1 MFPPP
6 SLPLFSRNLLITRG
20 QPARVVVEEAAI
32 MASYRKNPTA
42 NRVTT
47 DGPINSDRV
56 NYNQRFRAS
65 GLSQRLIYE
74 DKMSELI
81 YKMVDPYRR
90 VGRGRAMAVMSSSPS
105 SSSLSTVN
113 NDVLANIPP
122 PDCMINWFSR
132 SYDHAI
138 SFTEYLLPFCPQST
152 RWVLFHCVELYRTNV
167 Y

>member
-1 MFPPP
+1 M
-6 SLPLFSRNLLITRG
+6 
-20 QPARVVVEEAAI
+20 VEEAAI
-32 MASYRKNPTA
+32 MASYRKNPTV

-47 DGPINSDRV
+47 GGPINSGRV

-65 GLSQRLIYE
+65 GPSQRLIYE

-105 SSSLSTVN
+105 LSSSLSTVN

-122 PDCMINWFSR
+122 PDCMIN
-132 SYDHAI
+132 
-138 SFTEYLLPFCPQST
+138 
-152 RWVLFHCVELYRTNV
+152 
-167 Y
+167 